1 MNRRARIGV
10 FVNDLLSPYQIRL
23 FNSVKRAAN
32 ACGVRVIGF
41 QGSFLANPDQER
53 RTAFDGSFIYGLAG
67 EESVDGLIIAT
78 NVLTSRAGSVAVR
91 DLCRKTRLPVVSVG
105 RVSGVVSV
113 ETGAGGALR
122 SVVEHLVVHHGRR
135 KVALIEGPTG
145 NVDSI
150 ERGRIVRETLRELKV
165 PLPDAYV
172 LPGDFL
178 EMSGAMAIRSL
189 IDRRGI
195 APAELDAV
203 IAYNDQMAVGAI
215 HELTSR
221 GIRVPQD
228 VSVVGFDDDDFARS
242 ANPPLTTVSQP
253 IELMGESAIRAVL
266 AKLRGEPVADRIVL
280 DAEPIWRRSCGC
292 TSPMGTR
299 SASGE
304 PVGDWAVEAETC
316 KKACYKCYERLAGL
330 LADGRTVDTVMDFV
344 VETDDETTPQRQQE
358 VESVIQRAWKN
369 GIDPLRWHDVLAPMD
384 SMVEHRAVADGLP
397 GRQRERR
404 MRHVNLLI
412 NEVAARVRALD
423 HLHTTQWAH
432 SARVLANA
440 LLSVRHVRSLGSVLN
455 AGLPSLGLR
464 YCCVCLFVGDTEPRT
479 ARVAALYNPSLPPP
493 LESPRSAEQLWLATP
508 GSVPPE
514 QTVAAAVNSIFPAFE
529 LVHPQLR
536 NSSADTFDLS
546 VYPLV
551 YAHATL
557 GYVIFDA
564 PIDAHQ
570 SWLLEG
576 LAGSLSSAV
585 YALQRNA
592 ELREARDKAE
602 LANAAKTEFVAM
614 ISHEVRTPLTAI
626 MGHIDLCM
634 QTQLTAEQTHHLRQ
648 AVSSSKSLIGIVNDI
663 LDFSKIEAQKIE
675 LEWMP
680 FALDEVLDQ
689 VVATCAQSATRKGL
703 RLVVDVSPD
712 IPHWLRGD
720 SLRLGQVLLNLVGN
734 AVKFSSRGD
743 IQITV
748 RQLPA
753 PSLGQLCLR
762 FAIQDEGIGMHPDE
776 IGRIFEPF
784 TQGDGSMTRKYGGTG
799 LGLTISRKLVS
810 LMGGNIS
817 VVSEPGNGSRFEF
830 DVCLKPCELPTEE
843 LIRGTGKRI
852 LVVEADD
859 LMRESLHH
867 LLQSY
872 GFDAACVSGVEEVML
887 SLQKAAQD
895 DLDYHLLIC
904 DHDAETL
911 NAMVLMNHVASELE
925 DAGTHVLLLSS
936 ADAEFADAQL
946 EKIPNLVAVVH
957 KPFQRRH
964 LLQVI
969 SRALSNPRSRAPAL
983 TARSP
988 SFRVPAGTQILV
1000 IQDDE
1005 TTSDVLREILSKS
1018 GAEVRVANCGQ
1029 DAIDT
1034 VIEQSFDLIFQDLH
1048 LPDMDGFSTAKA
1060 IRATPNGAA
1069 VPILALSA
1077 SSLQNNLAQCL
1088 AVGINDFIMAPV
1100 DAQVLLRM
1108 VRLWVGADAEQS
1120 ESDDDFVAFTYSGLL
1135 QEVAPGSSRQ
1145 RALELDVEAAMARLG
1160 GDKPLYLKLLK
1171 RFVQSHQYTSRKV
1184 RQALGCDDLESAIL
1198 SVHTLASAAGNIG
1211 ASSLA
1216 EIARAMESS
1225 LRRGEMSIQNDR
1237 LTDLELIENRT
1248 VRAAEAYLST
1258 QTPPEKTKSQL
1269 DTVELQECA
1278 QRLRGLIDAH
1288 DSAALEQLI
1297 KLRGVLGARASA
1309 GEVFLRL
1316 ESSVVAY
1323 DFDEARNHLE
1333 VLMNWMQ
1340 HATGTTAL

>member
-1 MNRRARIGV
+1 
-10 FVNDLLSPYQIRL
+10 
-23 FNSVKRAAN
+23 
-32 ACGVRVIGF
+32 
-41 QGSFLANPDQER
+41 
-53 RTAFDGSFIYGLAG
+53 
-67 EESVDGLIIAT
+67 
-78 NVLTSRAGSVAVR
+78 
-91 DLCRKTRLPVVSVG
+91 
-105 RVSGVVSV
+105 
-113 ETGAGGALR
+113 
-122 SVVEHLVVHHGRR
+122 
-135 KVALIEGPTG
+135 
-145 NVDSI
+145 
-150 ERGRIVRETLRELKV
+150 
-165 PLPDAYV
+165 
-172 LPGDFL
+172 
-178 EMSGAMAIRSL
+178 
-189 IDRRGI
+189 
-195 APAELDAV
+195 
-203 IAYNDQMAVGAI
+203 
-215 HELTSR
+215 
-221 GIRVPQD
+221 
-228 VSVVGFDDDDFARS
+228 
-242 ANPPLTTVSQP
+242 
-253 IELMGESAIRAVL
+253 
-266 AKLRGEPVADRIVL
+266 
-280 DAEPIWRRSCGC
+280 
-292 TSPMGTR
+292 
-299 SASGE
+299 
-304 PVGDWAVEAETC
+304 
-316 KKACYKCYERLAGL
+316 
-330 LADGRTVDTVMDFV
+330 
-344 VETDDETTPQRQQE
+344 
-358 VESVIQRAWKN
+358 
-369 GIDPLRWHDVLAPMD
+369 
-384 SMVEHRAVADGLP
+384 
-397 GRQRERR
+397 

-440 LLSVRHVRSLGSVLN
+440 LLSVRHVRSLGSVLS

-464 YCCVCLFVGDTEPRT
+464 YCCVCLFVGDAEPRT

-508 GSVPPE
+508 GSVPPD
-514 QTVAAAVNSIFPAFE
+514 QTVAAAVNSTFPAFE

-557 GYVIFDA
+557 GYVVFDA
-564 PIDAHQ
+564 PVDAHQ

-634 QTQLTAEQTHHLRQ
+634 QTQLTAEQTHHLQQ

-675 LEWMP
+675 LEWLP

-689 VVATCAQSATRKGL
+689 VVATCAQTATRKGL
-703 RLVVDVSPD
+703 RLVVDVNPD

-743 IQITV
+743 IQVTV
-748 RQLPA
+748 NQISA
-753 PSLGQLCLR
+753 PSLGQMCLR
-762 FAIQDEGIGMHPDE
+762 FAIKDEGIGMYPDE

-784 TQGDGSMTRKYGGTG
+784 TQGDGSMTRRYGGTG

-810 LMGGNIS
+810 LMGGDIS
-817 VVSEPGNGSRFEF
+817 VVSEPGLGSRFDF
-830 DVCLKPCELPTEE
+830 DVCLKHCELPTED

-852 LVVEADD
+852 LVVAADD

-872 GFDAACVSGVEEVML
+872 GFDAECVSSVEEVML
-887 SLQKAAQD
+887 SLQKAAQA
-895 DLDYHLLIC
+895 DLDFHLLIC

-911 NAMVLMNHVASELE
+911 NAMVLVNHVASELQ
-925 DAGTHVLLLSS
+925 DAGTHVVLLSS

-964 LLQVI
+964 LTQVI
-969 SRALSNPRSRAPAL
+969 SRALSNPRSRAPAHS
-983 TARSP
+983 ARCP
-988 SFRVPAGTQILV
+988 SFKVPAGTQILV
-1000 IQDDE
+1000 IQDDQ
-1005 TTSDVLREILSKS
+1005 TTSDVLCEVLSKS
-1018 GAEVRVANCGQ
+1018 GAQVSVATCGQ
-1029 DAIDT
+1029 DAIDS
-1034 VIEQSFDLIFQDLH
+1034 VNQQPFDLIFQDLH
-1048 LPDMDGFSTAKA
+1048 LPDMDGYTTAKA
-1060 IRATPNGAA
+1060 IRATPNGAT

-1088 AVGINDFIMAPV
+1088 AVGINDFLMAPV
-1100 DAQVLLRM
+1100 DTQVLLRM
-1108 VRLWVGADAEQS
+1108 VRLWVGGNNAESNADE
-1120 ESDDDFVAFTYSGLL
+1120 DFIAFTYSGLL
-1135 QEVAPGSSRQ
+1135 QEAAPGGSSHQ
-1145 RALELDVEAAMARLG
+1145 RALELDVETAMARLG
-1160 GDKPLYLKLLK
+1160 GDQPLYLKLLK
-1171 RFVQSHQYTSRKV
+1171 RFVQSHQHTSREV
-1184 RQALGCDDLESAIL
+1184 RHALARDDLESAIL

-1211 ASSLA
+1211 ASNLA

-1225 LRRGEMSIQNDR
+1225 LRRGEMFIQNDR
-1237 LTDLELIENRT
+1237 LTDLEMIENRT
-1248 VRAAEAYLST
+1248 VRAAEAYLAA
-1258 QTPPEKTKSQL
+1258 QVAPEKTKSQL

-1278 QRLRGLIDAH
+1278 QLLRSLIDAH
-1288 DSAALEQLI
+1288 DSAALDQLI
-1297 KLRGVLGARASA
+1297 RLRGVLGARASA

-1323 DFDEARNHLE
+1323 DFDEARIHLG

-1340 HATGTTAL
+1340 HATGTTAV